1 MYEKHGSCRRR
12 LLTFPGRVHD
22 DDRWWSKFVVDGG
35 GATLSRKKISI
46 PMILFSAR
54 IEEALVLLAISYIS
68 VIITS

>member
-1 MYEKHGSCRRR
+1 M
-12 LLTFPGRVHD
+12 HD